1 MHLGLPDLGFMDLSQ
16 VSTHVLAI
24 RGNTDLPLIADADTG
39 FGNAVNVGHTVK
51 TLEQAGA
58 SAIQLEDQAA
68 PKRCGHFSGKELVS
82 KAEMIG
88 KVKAAADARR
98 QDIVII
104 ARTDACAVEGFD
116 AAIDRAAAYIEAGAD
131 MTFVEAPESHDDL
144 AAVPQRLQA
153 PQMLNMVLGGKT
165 PIIDRA
171 KAAELGF
178 SLVLY
183 ANAALQG
190 AVLGMQ
196 KALTALR
203 DQGVL
208 GEDPSLIAP
217 FAERQRLVDKPHYDA
232 LEKRYAV

>member
-1 MHLGLPDLGFMDLSQ
+1 
-16 VSTHVLAI
+16 VLAI
-24 RGNTDLPLIADADTG
+24 RGITDLPLIADADTG
-39 FGNAVNVGHTVK
+39 FGNAINVGHTVR

-58 SAIQLEDQAA
+58 SAIQLEDQAS
-68 PKRCGHFSGKELVS
+68 PKRCGHFSGKELIS
-82 KAEMIG
+82 KAEMVG
-88 KVKAAADARR
+88 KIKAAADARR
-98 QDIVII
+98 RDLVII

-116 AAIDRAAAYIEAGAD
+116 AAIERAASFIEAGAD
-131 MTFVEAPESHDDL
+131 MTFVEAPESLEDL
-144 AAVPQRLQA
+144 AAVPQRLAA

-178 SLVLY
+178 SLALY

-190 AVLGMQ
+190 ALLGMQ

-208 GEDPSLIAP
+208 GEDGTLITP
-217 FAERQRLVDKPHYDA
+217 FSERQRLVDKPHFDA
-232 LEKRYAV
+232 LEKRYAG